1 LAWGFLHRIIP
12 PVLGPADLWSVLL
25 SRDSVV
31 IVAARRTPIGAFQG
45 ALSTVAAMELFAVA
59 ARACLAEVDV
69 QGGDIGEALIG
80 CVLQAGLGQAPARQ
94 ASLAAGLPVSVPTTA
109 INKVCGSGMKAVHLA
124 ADLVRTG
131 SATVVLA
138 GGMESMSGAPYLLP
152 KARSGYRMGHQEV
165 LDHMFYD
172 GLQDPYDG
180 QMMGF
185 FGDATARRYNFS
197 RAEQDAFSIESVQRA
212 LAAGR
217 SGAFRDELAPVTVS
231 SRAGEVV
238 VAEDEEP
245 ARCDIQRIPTMRP
258 AFAKDGTV
266 TAASSS
272 SISDGAAALILMS
285 AAEALRRGLKPL
297 ARIAGQAS
305 ISQEPEWFTTAPAPA
320 IKKALAAADWPLAAV
335 DLFEINEAFA
345 CVAMAAM
352 KDLAIS
358 HDRVN
363 VHGGACALGH
373 PIGATGA
380 RLLVTLINAL
390 KQRGGK
396 RGVATACIGGGEG
409 IATAIE
415 LL

>member
-1 LAWGFLHRIIP
+1 M
-12 PVLGPADLWSVLL
+12 

-31 IVAARRTPIGAFQG
+31 IVSARRTPIGAFQG
-45 ALSTVAAMELFAVA
+45 ALSTVTATELFAVA
-59 ARACLAEVDV
+59 ARAGLADV
-69 QGGDIGEALIG
+69 NLEGADVSEALIG

-109 INKVCGSGMKAVHLA
+109 VNKVCGSGMKAIHLGG
-124 ADLVRTG
+124 DLIRAG
-131 SATVVLA
+131 GATIVLA
-138 GGMESMSGAPYLLP
+138 GGMESMSNAPYLLP

-172 GLQDPYDG
+172 GLQDPFEG
-180 QMMGF
+180 QMMGH

-212 LAAGR
+212 LAAGQ
-217 SGAFRDELAPVTVS
+217 SGAFRDELVPVTVK

-238 VAEDEEP
+238 ITDDEEP
-245 ARCDIQRIPTMRP
+245 ARCDVQRIPTMRP

-272 SISDGAAALILMS
+272 SISDGAAALVLMS
-285 AAEALRRGLKPL
+285 AAEAGRRGLKPL

-305 ISQEPEWFTTAPAPA
+305 HAQEPEWFTTAPGPVV
-320 IKKALAAADWPLAAV
+320 KKMLAALGWQVSNV

-352 KDLAIS
+352 KDLGIS

-363 VHGGACALGH
+363 VHGGTCALGH

-390 KQRGGK
+390 RQRGGK
-396 RGVATACIGGGEG
+396 RGVTTACIGGGEA

>member
-1 LAWGFLHRIIP
+1 MKTIH
-12 PVLGPADLWSVLL
+12 LGADL
-25 SRDSVV
+25 
-31 IVAARRTPIGAFQG
+31 IRTRG
-45 ALSTVAAMELFAVA
+45 
-59 ARACLAEVDV
+59 
-69 QGGDIGEALIG
+69 
-80 CVLQAGLGQAPARQ
+80 
-94 ASLAAGLPVSVPTTA
+94 
-109 INKVCGSGMKAVHLA
+109 
-124 ADLVRTG
+124 
-131 SATVVLA
+131 ATVILA
-138 GGMESMSGAPYLLP
+138 GGMESVSNAPYLLP

-172 GLQDPYDG
+172 GLQNPYDG
-180 QMMGF
+180 QMMGS

-197 RAEQDAFSIESVQRA
+197 RAEQDAFSIESVRRA
-212 LAAGR
+212 LTAGQR
-217 SGAFRDELAPVTVS
+217 GVFRDEISPVTVR

-272 SISDGAAALILMS
+272 SISDGAAALLLMS
-285 AAEALRRGLKPL
+285 AAEASRRGLKPL
-297 ARIAGQAS
+297 ARIAGQVSHA
-305 ISQEPEWFTTAPAPA
+305 QEPEWFTTAPGPA
-320 IKKALAAADWPLAAV
+320 VKKVLAASGWQVTDV

-345 CVAMAAM
+345 CVTMAAM
-352 KDLAIS
+352 RDLDIS
-358 HDRVN
+358 HDCVN

-380 RLLVTLINAL
+380 RLVVTLINAL

-396 RGVATACIGGGEG
+396 RGVATACIGGGEA